1 MNSALSQW
9 SLLALLFLLPGPAPA
24 QQAPLSQTKH
34 CLWKVQGTRN
44 TVFLFGSIHF
54 LKKDFYPL
62 PKPIEDAY
70 QQSDITVFEV
80 DFEEMQSPAAQRK
93 MAKEGR
99 YPEGETI
106 RQHLPKETYDKLRA
120 RVAEIAGDGAAFDSL
135 KPWMVAVALLG
146 MELQKLGFGPEQGVD
161 LYFADKARKDKKQ
174 VVALETVDLQ
184 LALFTGLT
192 KDEEDA
198 MLKETLQEISK
209 FETLFRDI
217 IEAWKIG
224 DTKAL
229 DKFIV
234 ESMREHPKIHKKLLV
249 DRNKVW
255 ADKLEQWLAGEKDV
269 FVVVG
274 AAHLIGKDSLV
285 DLLSKKRF
293 KVQQL

>member
-1 MNSALSQW
+1 MNIALSRW
-9 SLLALLFLLPGPAPA
+9 TLLALFVLLHSPAPA
-24 QQAPLSQTKH
+24 QQAPLKQTKH
-34 CLWKVQGTRN
+34 CLWKVQGARN
-44 TVFLFGSIHF
+44 NLYLFGSIHF
-54 LKKDFYPL
+54 LKKDLYPL

-80 DFEEMQSPAAQRK
+80 DFEEMKSPEAQLK
-93 MAKEGR
+93 MAKQGR

-120 RVAEIAGDGAAFDSL
+120 RVAETAGDGSAFDSL

-146 MELQKLGFGPEQGVD
+146 MELQKLGFTPEHGVD

-198 MLKETLQEISK
+198 MLKETLHETSK
-209 FETLFRDI
+209 FKTIFSDI

-224 DTKAL
+224 DVKAL

-234 ESMREHPKIHKKLLV
+234 ESMREHPKIHKKLLL
-249 DRNKVW
+249 DRNKQW
-255 ADKLEQWLAGEKDV
+255 ADKLEKLLTGEKDV